1 MDNSLKPTAQDVL
14 LFHVQRYNN
23 LSNKQEKKDR
33 KVWSFTKKYVILHPE
48 THCVITKIT
57 KHSYEKNIPTL

>member
-1 MDNSLKPTAQDVL
+1 MSTLWLCYYFMCKGTTFQAK
-14 LFHVQRYNN
+14 
-23 LSNKQEKKDR
+23 NKKKAR

-48 THCVITKIT
+48 THGVKQIKT